1 MTRKGKKR
9 MKAQTLVRVSGMILL
24 AAAVSLAILALVYVL
39 QHPNL
44 SLMLATVSWN
54 GTITN

>member
-1 MTRKGKKR
+1 